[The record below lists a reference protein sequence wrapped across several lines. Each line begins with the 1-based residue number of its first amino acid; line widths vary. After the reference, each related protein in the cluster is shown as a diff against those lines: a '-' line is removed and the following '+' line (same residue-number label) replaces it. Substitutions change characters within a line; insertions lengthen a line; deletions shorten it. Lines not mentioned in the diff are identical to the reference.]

1 MHTQTPCRV
10 SLDQAAHLA
19 RQSDYEDGEYEI
31 ERQELLEHLT
41 DDASER
47 IDGLTF
53 EQLDKIV
60 PCHEVLP
67 DMVQAMP
74 AEHLEPF
81 MRVYRSEVAK
91 VLARG
96 ELSE

>member
-10 SLDQAAHLA
+10 SLDTASHLA

-41 DDASER
+41 NDASER
-47 IDGLTF
+47 IEGLTF
-53 EQLDKIV
+53 AELEKIV
-60 PCHEVLP
+60 PCHEVLS

-74 AEHLEPF
+74 AEHLQLF
-81 MRVYRSEVAK
+81 LTVYRSEVAK